1 MSSNDSRARAE
12 IVRYGRLLW
21 DRRLVAGSSGNLS
34 VRLDDGDL
42 LVTPSG
48 ISLREMADAQIV
60 RVDPAGAPRDP
71 RQHPTTELPLHIAA
85 YKARPDASCVVHT
98 HPTFCVV
105 WSKVGSIFPRDTVGA
120 RETLGPVAWTAYRDP
135 GTRELADLCAAEFAR
150 GFDTVV
156 MERHGVSTV
165 AQTLERAFVLT
176 DLAEEA
182 ARIAYFS
189 RLADLTD

>member
-1 MSSNDSRARAE
+1 MNLDDARARTE

-34 VRLDDGDL
+34 VRMDDGDL

-48 ISLREMADAQIV
+48 ISLREMSESQIV
-60 RVDPAGAPRDP
+60 RVAPGGAPRDP
-71 RQHPTTELPLHIAA
+71 RQHPSSELPLHIAA
-85 YKARPDASCVVHT
+85 YSVRPDAGCVVHT

-120 RETLGPVAWTAYRDP
+120 RETLGPIAWTAYRDP
-135 GTRELADLCAAEFAR
+135 GTSDLADLCAVEFGR
-150 GFDTVV
+150 GIDAVV
-156 MERHGVSTV
+156 MERHGLSTI

-189 RLADLTD
+189 RLADLTE

>member
-1 MSSNDSRARAE
+1 VTQNDSRARAE

-34 VRLDDGDL
+34 LRLDDGDI

-48 ISLREMADAQIV
+48 ISLRDIADAQIV
-60 RVDPAGAPRDP
+60 RVDPSGTPRDP

-85 YKARPDASCVVHT
+85 YSARPDAGCVVHT